1 MWRSPDT
8 VLGSQPG
15 EPAEPGTDEGRLA
28 ATTVAP
34 VATPDFVGLSLMEAR
49 RQARLVG
56 FHVEVL
62 ERTTVEDEW
71 GQVLAQEPAAGSAPG
86 RHASVSLTVG
96 VRPHVR
102 VPDVRGRSE
111 DDALAVLRAAGFTS
125 TRRVVRKSDKVPEG
139 HVVRTRPRAGSQVPA
154 GSRIS
159 YVLADAPRPTGRERH
174 SEKHRVRA
182 VRMPDGSFGRR
193 DG

>member
-1 MWRSPDT
+1 MWRSPDP

-15 EPAEPGTDEGRLA
+15 EPAEASTDEGRLT

-34 VATPDFVGLSLMEAR
+34 ARTPALVGLSLMEAR

-56 FHVEVL
+56 LHVEVL
-62 ERTTVEDEW
+62 ERITGEDEW
-71 GQVLAQEPAAGSAPG
+71 GQVLAQEPGAGSAPG
-86 RHASVSLTVG
+86 RQASVSVTVG
-96 VRPHVR
+96 MRPHAR

-111 DDALAVLRAAGFTS
+111 DDALAVLRAAGFVS
-125 TRRVVRKSDKVPEG
+125 TRRLVRKSDKVPEG

-174 SEKHRVRA
+174 GEKHRVRA

>member
-1 MWRSPDT
+1 MWRSPDP
-8 VLGSQPG
+8 VLGSQPS
-15 EPAEPGTDEGRLA
+15 EPAEASTDEGRLA
-28 ATTVAP
+28 GTKMAP
-34 VATPDFVGLSLMEAR
+34 AATPDLVGLSLMEAR
-49 RQARLVG
+49 RQARLIG
-56 FHVEVL
+56 LHVEAL
-62 ERTTVEDEW
+62 ERISGEDEW
-71 GQVLAQEPAAGSAPG
+71 GRVLEQEPAAGSAPG
-86 RHASVSLTVG
+86 RDASVSLTVG

-111 DDALAVLRAAGFTS
+111 DDALAVLRAAGFVS

-139 HVVRTRPRAGSQVPA
+139 HVVRTRPRAGSQVSA

-174 SEKHRVRA
+174 GEKHRVRA

-193 DG
+193 GG

>member
-8 VLGSQPG
+8 VLGGQPG
-15 EPAEPGTDEGRLA
+15 EPAEPSTDEGQLA

-34 VATPDFVGLSLMEAR
+34 AATPDFVGLSLMEAR
-49 RQARLVG
+49 RHARLVG
-56 FHVEVL
+56 LHVEAL
-62 ERTTVEDEW
+62 ERITGEDEW
-71 GQVLAQEPAAGSAPG
+71 GQVLAQEPAAGIVPRSDAT
-86 RHASVSLTVG
+86 VSLTVG

-111 DDALAVLRAAGFTS
+111 DDALALLRAAGFGS

-174 SEKHRVRA
+174 GEKHRVRA